1 MPGDRGKDRSA
12 RRQRSIWTRCRFRRG
27 SLVRPTVKFRGK
39 LFQLPPELPWEVVE
53 GMSSASIDAT
63 GSTRALKA
71 MFGTAAGGEGEDE
84 EQSGYQ
90 RFLALKPSLTD
101 IKNLF
106 DHVLG
111 LYDAELGE
119 SSASGAS

>member
-1 MPGDRGKDRSA
+1 MAPKRPAKAALDLDALQVPRDEVRS
-12 RRQRSIWTRCRFRRG
+12 SG
-27 SLVRPTVKFRGK
+27 PTVKFRGK
-39 LFQLPPELPWEVVE
+39 VFQLPPELPWEVVE

-71 MFGTAAGGEGEDE
+71 MFGTAAEGEGEDE

-119 SSASGAS
+119 SSAS